1 MGKTMAEICSF
12 YGVSP
17 IHAGSGAST
26 AAVDLPIQR
35 ERHTNW
41 PHIQASAVKG
51 AMRAHY
57 RMVKGTDDDMIN
69 IIFGSDEQD
78 NWDRTK
84 DALKGAVSV
93 SDAKL
98 LAFPMRSNFAPFV
111 WITSPEVVKR
121 FFTDLEYTSIDN
133 AGFSLD
139 LLEEISEE
147 EGMTINWDLVNRDVI
162 LEDAQI
168 KIKGTIE
175 ITVLQNYFPF
185 LNRLLCVSEEM
196 FSYCVDHST
205 EVQTHIKIDHETGT
219 STGKNA
225 SGALRYEELLP
236 ADSLLYSVVLF
247 GPSAYEIEEQA
258 KMETIKNELKSQV
271 KDFIQIGGD
280 ETLGKGICKV
290 QWIGG

>member
-1 MGKTMAEICSF
+1 MAKAKAEICIF

-57 RMVKGTDDDMIN
+57 RMMKGPTDDMIH

-78 NWDRTK
+78 NWDINK
-84 DALKGAVSV
+84 DALKGAISV

-98 LAFPMRSNFAPFV
+98 LAFPMRSNIAPFV
-111 WITSPEVVKR
+111 WITSPAILRR
-121 FFTDLEYTSIDN
+121 FFMDLEYTEIDGE
-133 AGFSLD
+133 GFDPTSL
-139 LLEEISEE
+139 ENIGEE
-147 EGMTINWDLVNRDVI
+147 EAAAINTDIVKNDII
-162 LEDAQI
+162 LEDAVVKPKVSL
-168 KIKGTIE
+168 KIEAFQK
-175 ITVLQNYFPF
+175 YFPF
-185 LNRLLCVSEEM
+185 LNRLLCVSDEM

-205 EVQTHIKIDHETGT
+205 EVQTHIKIDAEKGIAT
-219 STGKNA
+219 K
-225 SGALRYEELLP
+225 GALRYEELLP

-247 GPSAYEIEEQA
+247 GQSAYEIEDRA
-258 KMETIKNELKSQV
+258 KAETIRNEVKS
-271 KDFIQIGGD
+271 KINDFIQIGGD
-280 ETLGKGICKV
+280 ETLGKGICRV

>member
-41 PHIQASAVKG
+41 PHIQASSVKG

-78 NWDRTK
+78 NWDRKK

-98 LAFPMRSNFAPFV
+98 LAFPMRSNLAPFV

-121 FFTDLEYTSIDN
+121 FFTDLAYTSIAND
-133 AGFSLD
+133 GFETKLLD
-139 LLEEISEE
+139 GIKEE
-147 EGMTINWDLVNRDVI
+147 EGISINADLRNKEII
-162 LEDAQI
+162 LEDAQV
-168 KIKGTIE
+168 KIKDSME
-175 ITVLQNYFPF
+175 IDVVKNYFPF

-205 EVQTHIKIDHETGT
+205 EVQTHIKIDVEKGT
-219 STGKNA
+219 AAK
-225 SGALRYEELLP
+225 GALRYEELLP

-247 GPSAYEIEEQA
+247 GPSTYEIEEKA
-258 KMETIKNELKSQV
+258 KMETIKNELKSKV

>member
-1 MGKTMAEICSF
+1 MARAKAEICSF

-57 RMVKGTDDDMIN
+57 RMMKGTTDDMIH

-78 NWDRTK
+78 NWDINK
-84 DALKGAVSV
+84 DALKGAISV

-98 LAFPMRSNFAPFV
+98 LAFPMRSNIAPFV
-111 WITSPEVVKR
+111 WITSPAIMRR
-121 FFTDLEYTSIDN
+121 FFMDLEYTEIDGE
-133 AGFSLD
+133 GFDPTSLES
-139 LLEEISEE
+139 LGEE
-147 EGMTINWDLVNRDVI
+147 EAVAINTEMGKKDI
-162 LEDAQI
+162 IIEDSVVKPKESL
-168 KIKGTIE
+168 KIEAFQK
-175 ITVLQNYFPF
+175 YFPF
-185 LNRLLCVSEEM
+185 LNRLLCVSDAM

-205 EVQTHIKIDHETGT
+205 EVQTHIKIDAEKGIAT
-219 STGKNA
+219 K
-225 SGALRYEELLP
+225 GALRYEELLP

-247 GPSAYEIEEQA
+247 GQSAYEIEDRA
-258 KMETIKNELKSQV
+258 KAETIRNEVKSQIM
-271 KDFIQIGGD
+271 DFMQIGGD